1 MGKNKDHYNHFSI
14 FNYKLFVYQLGF
26 RKKQNEPIVQLE
38 GIDWE
43 SVNYQLK
50 KLQCE
55 EDEITGNQILYLF
68 SRIF

>member
-1 MGKNKDHYNHFSI
+1 MGKNQDHYNHFSI
-14 FNYKLFVYQLGF
+14 FNSKLFVYQLGF

-55 EDEITGNQILYLF
+55 EDEITGN
-68 SRIF
+68 

>member
-1 MGKNKDHYNHFSI
+1 MDQFDNQNYFSI
-14 FNYKLFVYQLGF
+14 FNYELFLCQLGF
-26 RKKQNEPIVQLE
+26 RKKQNEPVVQLE

-55 EDEITGNQILYLF
+55 EDEITGN
-68 SRIF
+68 